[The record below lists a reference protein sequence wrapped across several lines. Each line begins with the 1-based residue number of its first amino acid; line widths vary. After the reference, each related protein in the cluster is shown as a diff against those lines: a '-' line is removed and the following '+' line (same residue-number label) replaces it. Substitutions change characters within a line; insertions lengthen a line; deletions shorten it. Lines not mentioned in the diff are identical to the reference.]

1 VGFLFDTHSWVKVKP
16 GFSGGLKPG
25 FCARGFRGLC
35 EAWPLIAKWS
45 EVGSWNDWS
54 VQVMAETQNHKVRDT
69 YRSLSLSLS
78 FKREALDGRR
88 HGG

>member
-35 EAWPLIAKWS
+35 EAWPLIAKRS

-54 VQVMAETQNHKVRDT
+54 VHTESQSERHLSI
-69 YRSLSLSLS
+69 SLSLSLS
-78 FKREALDGRR
+78 VSQT
-88 HGG
+88 